1 MSNAAFFPYFQALQT
16 QVETLLLQHC
26 PDPTLQRLL
35 WAVLA
40 KLQAEFA
47 DNRVFPALLGP
58 YLAWETLG
66 QEPDARLVHLGTA
79 HLLFYAFLDITDDAE
94 DHDLDRDPW
103 HELGPELAINAGT
116 ALQFLALMALDPLR
130 TVGIAP
136 SRVDRLRQAFIQA
149 GWHLASGQHR
159 DLYRRKAPSWEPAE
173 ALETVR
179 LKTGSSVRLYFETPA
194 ILAASRPKVCRAL
207 AACGEALGVIM
218 QIHGDYQ
225 DLVEHAISPD
235 LRDGLITYPVR
246 LAYAA
251 LPPAQQKTLSV
262 AVVQAP
268 RSQPAH
274 AIVRHYLQHTQVP
287 QQLNTALQP
296 YRDRVHQA
304 CDFLTRQ
311 GYDPSGI
318 AGLLDRLKPL

>member
-1 MSNAAFFPYFQALQT
+1 MSNAAFFPYFRALQT
-16 QVETLLLQHC
+16 EVETLLLQQC
-26 PDPTLQRLL
+26 PDSTLQRLL

-58 YLAWETLG
+58 YLVWEALG
-66 QEPDARLVHLGTA
+66 QKVDVRLVHLGTA

-103 HELGPELAINAGT
+103 RELGPELAINAGT
-116 ALQFLALMALDPLR
+116 ALQFLSLLALDRLSEAGVKSAP
-130 TVGIAP
+130 IA
-136 SRVDRLRQAFIQA
+136 RLRQAFITA

-159 DLYRRKAPSWEPAE
+159 DLYRRKDPSWEPSE

-194 ILAASRPKVCRAL
+194 ILAAVRPKVCRAL
-207 AACGEALGVIM
+207 ADCGEALGVIM

-225 DLVEHAISPD
+225 DVVEHAISPD

-251 LPPAQQKTLSV
+251 LPPQQQETLAV
-262 AVVQAP
+262 AVAQAP

-274 AIVRHYLQHTQVP
+274 AIVRHYLQQTQVP
-287 QQLNTALQP
+287 QRINAALQP
-296 YRDRVHQA
+296 YRDQVHQTL
-304 CDFLTRQ
+304 DFLTRQ

-318 AGLLDRLKPL
+318 ASFLERLKPL